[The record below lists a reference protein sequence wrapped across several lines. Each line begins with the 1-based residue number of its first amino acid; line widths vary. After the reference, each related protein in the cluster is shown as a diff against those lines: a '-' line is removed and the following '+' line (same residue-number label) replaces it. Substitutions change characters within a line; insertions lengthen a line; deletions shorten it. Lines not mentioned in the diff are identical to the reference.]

1 MAVCTNILSVHII
14 WPTILGVYTKQI
26 FSLAERCVIKITVM
40 ANGYW
45 AFSIKS
51 DMLLLLGGM
60 NSLCPSASPELGPFV
75 FPS

>member
-1 MAVCTNILSVHII
+1 
-14 WPTILGVYTKQI
+14 
-26 FSLAERCVIKITVM
+26 M
-40 ANGYW
+40 ANGYG